1 MDAIL
6 RREFADPVRAALQER
21 IARRVEADPETFL
34 TRFVALPQSFGG
46 RFISADLFKETF
58 DEYRGSTERRE
69 VCNSPAHNAAAA
81 LAAEQFRRVLLL
93 PAQDDARAVELVT
106 GVSGAG
112 KTSAILERGRLPDGV
127 HAVFEVSLASREVA
141 EAKIRQIL
149 VRGFMPVIVAVHVKP
164 EQALEN
170 TLRRQAAIGRG
181 ADLDA
186 MAATQAGLP
195 EGLRRVREQFADA
208 VKLQLIDRREFSRP
222 VQLDGWERLPV
233 LESEGGH
240 ERIKKRLS
248 EHLERLRPGLEEAA
262 YRQAAGTAPLDRGA
276 AGREHGAPEQRRP
289 AQGNREA
296 AVLTPGAS
304 VRHRGPP
311 PRRPSRDDEFGR

>member
-6 RREFADPVRAALQER
+6 RREFADPAQAALQEK
-21 IARRVEADPETFL
+21 IARQVETDPETFL

-58 DEYRGSTERRE
+58 DEYRGSTERRDI
-69 VCNSPAHNAAAA
+69 CNSPALNAAAV
-81 LAAEQFRRVLLL
+81 LAAEQFRRVLML
-93 PAQDDARAVELVT
+93 PARDEAPAVELVT

-127 HAVFEVSLASREVA
+127 HAVVEVSLASREVA
-141 EAKIRQIL
+141 EARIRQVL

-164 EQALEN
+164 EQALES

-181 ADLDA
+181 AEIDA

-208 VKLQLIDRREFSRP
+208 VKLQVIDRREFSRP
-222 VQLDGWERLPV
+222 VQLDGWEHLPV

-240 ERIKKRLS
+240 ERIKQRLS
-248 EHLERLRPGLEEAA
+248 EHLERLRPGLDEAA
-262 YRQAAGTAPLDRGA
+262 YRQAAGVGPIDRGPVD
-276 AGREHGAPEQRRP
+276 REHGAPEQRGP
-289 AQGNREA
+289 AQGSREA
-296 AVLTPGAS
+296 SVLTPETLG
-304 VRHRGPP
+304 RRRGPP
-311 PRRPSRDDEFGR
+311 PRRPSRDDDFGR

>member
-6 RREFADPVRAALQER
+6 RREFADPVRAALQEK
-21 IARRVEADPETFL
+21 IARRVEGDPETFL

-69 VCNSPAHNAAAA
+69 ACNSPAHNAAEV
-81 LAAEQFRRVLLL
+81 LAAEQFRRVLML
-93 PAQDDARAVELVT
+93 PAQGDAQAVELVT

-149 VRGFMPVIVAVHVKP
+149 VRGFLPVIVAVHVKP
-164 EQALEN
+164 ERALEN

-181 ADLDA
+181 ADIDA

-208 VKLQLIDRREFSRP
+208 VKLQVIDRREFSRP
-222 VQLDGWERLPV
+222 VQLDGWEHLPV

-240 ERIKKRLS
+240 ERIGQRLS
-248 EHLERLRPGLEEAA
+248 EHLERLRPSLEEAA
-262 YRQAAGTAPLDRGA
+262 FRQAAGVAQIDRGA
-276 AGREHGAPEQRRP
+276 VGREYGAPEQRGP
-289 AQGNREA
+289 AQGSREA
-296 AVLTPGAS
+296 SVLTPETPG
-304 VRHRGPP
+304 RHRGPP
-311 PRRPSRDDEFGR
+311 PRRPSRGDDLGR

>member
-6 RREFADPVRAALQER
+6 RREFADPVGAALQEK
-21 IARRVEADPETFL
+21 IARQVETDPEIFL

-58 DEYRGSTERRE
+58 DEYRGSRERRE
-69 VCNSPAHNAAAA
+69 ACNSSAHNAAGA
-81 LAAEQFRRVLLL
+81 LATEQFRRVLML
-93 PAQDDARAVELVT
+93 PAHDEAPAVELVT

-112 KTSAILERGRLPDGV
+112 KTLAILERGRLPDGV

-149 VRGFMPVIVAVHVKP
+149 VRGFLPVIVAVHVKP

-170 TLRRQAAIGRG
+170 TFRRRAIIGRG

-208 VKLQLIDRREFSRP
+208 VKLQVIDRREFSRP
-222 VQLDGWERLPV
+222 VQLDGWEHLPV

-240 ERIKKRLS
+240 ERIKQRLA
-248 EHLERLRPGLEEAA
+248 EHLERLRPGLDEAA
-262 YRQAAGTAPLDRGA
+262 YRQAAGVAPIDRGPA
-276 AGREHGAPEQRRP
+276 DGEHGAPEQRGP
-289 AQGNREA
+289 TQGSREA
-296 AVLTPGAS
+296 SVLTIETPG
-304 VRHRGPP
+304 RHRASQ
-311 PRRPSRDDEFGR
+311 PRRPSRDDDFGR